1 MYNILIVE
9 HDTDTLDMISRLL
22 RREGYAVQSASTAH
36 QALQMLETASPDLMI
51 ISMQLPVMNGLELT
65 SQVRADQRLANV
77 PIILL
82 NGPDT
87 SYGVADA
94 LGAGGDDY
102 LRKPF
107 ALRELGARIRALLRR
122 SRLLASEVP
131 LLRIQP
137 DTLTVYVGNREVH
150 LTQVE
155 FELLMFLCSAPNE
168 LHATGDLLMRVW
180 DYPHG
185 AGDTAL
191 VRNHVRNLRRKI
203 EDDPERPAII
213 QSRHGRGY
221 SVRAQVS
228 IERSALGSPP
238 R

>member
-9 HDTDTLDMISRLL
+9 HDRDTLDMISRLL
-22 RREGYAVQSASTAH
+22 RREGYAVQSASAAH
-36 QALQMLETASPDLMI
+36 QALRMLEMASPDLMI

-131 LLRIQP
+131 MLRIQP
-137 DTLTVYVGNREVH
+137 DTLTVYVGNREVR

-221 SVRAQVS
+221 SVRAQVH
-228 IERSALGSPP
+228 IEHSALGSPP